1 MVSCERAK
9 LTIYYRWYY
18 RIITIWLDMER
29 EGGRKKYKRD
39 AGQEEI
45 LGIYLKP
52 KTVPKKLVLCLAAP
66 GTGKTTTIVR
76 LLLELINL
84 GSRSPIQNFMVLTFT
99 KRTRNDILK
108 KFEDEGRR
116 DLINRLGR
124 IVRNFHSLAFTSLFW
139 EDILT
144 DTDISN
150 HIKEVAESAGM
161 NLEGPDCMKVR
172 KIIKLLKEAISQDR
186 IDDTIR

>member
-1 MVSCERAK
+1 
-9 LTIYYRWYY
+9 
-18 RIITIWLDMER
+18 
-29 EGGRKKYKRD
+29 
-39 AGQEEI
+39 
-45 LGIYLKP
+45 
-52 KTVPKKLVLCLAAP
+52 VLCLAAP

-99 KRTRNDILK
+99 KGPETISSRSSRMRAEETSSI
-108 KFEDEGRR
+108 GWY
-116 DLINRLGR
+116 R